1 MAEPRACDMV
11 VKPRGE
17 MPLLQR
23 CDVRADVL
31 EPKMWPDQL
40 PVKPN
45 VWVLRNYR
53 IVALMPERRLP

>member
-1 MAEPRACDMV
+1 MV